1 MQNKHDFMHMMC
13 FSYGTYDSC
22 RPNSATMRVLQLDL
36 CMNRIHPRL
45 FPDLTTP
52 ARPLSKESARRR
64 ALLAGIVPLALA
76 AASPRQA
83 SAQAGRPVRL
93 LAASDLKFALTLVL
107 ERFQSE
113 TGEKVE
119 ASFGSSGS
127 FAQQILQG
135 LPAELFM
142 SADEDFVYRLADAGL
157 TRTLADAAA
166 DRGARYAV
174 GRIALFV
181 PLDSTIALDP
191 QLRGLKAQWRQV
203 SKFAI
208 GNPEHAPYGRAAMQA
223 LQKLGLWELVVPKL
237 VLGENISQ
245 ATQFVSSGAAQAGI
259 TALSLALAPEV
270 AKSGRHIAIPA
281 SLHAPL
287 RQRMVLLKSATP
299 AAQALFAYLQ
309 GAGAREIF
317 ARYGFSA

>member
-1 MQNKHDFMHMMC
+1 MYRSFHGAPQQQDHQ
-13 FSYGTYDSC
+13 G
-22 RPNSATMRVLQLDL
+22 Q
-36 CMNRIHPRL
+36 
-45 FPDLTTP
+45 P
-52 ARPLSKESARRR
+52 ARPATSQGVRRR
-64 ALLAGIVPLALA
+64 GLLRGLLPVALLAL
-76 AASPRQA
+76 PRLA
-83 SAQAGRPVRL
+83 SAQARQPVRL
-93 LAASDLKFALTLVL
+93 LAASDLKFALTQLL

-113 TGEKVE
+113 TGHRVE

-127 FAQQILQG
+127 FAQQIGQG

-157 TRTLADAAA
+157 TRTLAGVA
-166 DRGARYAV
+166 DRGALYAI

-181 PLDSTIALDP
+181 PLASTMALDP
-191 QLRGLKAQWRQV
+191 ELRGLRASWPQV

-208 GNPEHAPYGRAAMQA
+208 GNPEHAPYGRAARQA
-223 LQKLGLWELVVPKL
+223 LQKLGLWELVQPKL

-245 ATQFVSSGAAQAGI
+245 ATQFVSTGAAQAGI

-270 AKSGRHIAIPA
+270 ARTGRHIALPA
-281 SLHAPL
+281 SLHEPL

-299 AAQALFAYLQ
+299 AALALYGYLQ
-309 GAGAREIF
+309 GAAAREVF